1 MVNFQSLPS
10 VEDAQFYL
18 DKAFSKAKK
27 RSDVLI
33 SSRTRKTDA
42 NALKKR
48 VAHEKIMLV
57 HDNLIKDLDFII
69 NKYPS
74 FDSLPEFYAEL
85 TRAQLDMDLMKQSL
99 GRLQGVSTK
108 IDELAAKSLE
118 NIRTTEKGEQ
128 AQKVATQF
136 YGRVSSLFK
145 QLHSAFK
152 TIESGRRILTTFP
165 ALKEECYT
173 IALAGFPNVGK
184 STLLSKMTSSRPKI
198 ANYAF
203 TTKILNVGYYKEGY
217 IDMEVIDTP
226 GTLARFE
233 TMNPIE
239 QQAYLCLK
247 YVADVIVMIIDPTDS
262 YPIKDQERLLEQ
274 IREHDKPVIIYLSK
288 TDVADA
294 KTCDALIKQFN
305 AITNPDELKEKI
317 LETERKQ

>member
-1 MVNFQSLPS
+1 MVNFQSLPT
-10 VEDAQFYL
+10 VEDSQFYL
-18 DKAFSKAKK
+18 DKAFSRAKK

-33 SSRTRKTDA
+33 SSRTRKTDKD
-42 NALKKR
+42 ALKKK
-48 VAHEKIMLV
+48 VSHEKILIV

-69 NKYPS
+69 DKYPS

-85 TRAQLDMDLMKQSL
+85 TRIQLDIDTLRKSL
-99 GRLQGVSTK
+99 GRLQGVTTK
-108 IDELAAKSLE
+108 IDELSRMSLE
-118 NIRTTEKGEQ
+118 KIRTTEKGEYA
-128 AQKVATQF
+128 AQVATQF

-145 QLHSAFK
+145 QLDPAFK
-152 TIESGRRILTTFP
+152 IIESARRILTTFP
-165 ALKEECYT
+165 AIRDECYT

-184 STLLSKMTSSRPKI
+184 STLLSKMTSSKPKI

-247 YVADVIVMIIDPTDS
+247 YIADVIVMIIDPTDC
-262 YPIKDQERLLEQ
+262 YPIEEQEKLLEQ
-274 IREHDKPVIIYLSK
+274 VKEHDKPIIMYISK
-288 TDVADA
+288 VDIVDEAISA
-294 KTCDALIKQFN
+294 PLIKKFD
-305 AITNPDELKEKI
+305 AITDQEVLKEKI
-317 LETERKQ
+317 LEIERKQ

>member
-1 MVNFQSLPS
+1 MVNFQSLPT
-10 VEDAQFYL
+10 VEDSQFYL
-18 DKAFSKAKK
+18 DKAFSRAKK

-33 SSRTRKTDA
+33 SSRTRKTDGD
-42 NALKKR
+42 ALKKR
-48 VAHEKIMLV
+48 VSHEKIMMV

-69 NKYPS
+69 DKYPS

-85 TRAQLDMDLMKQSL
+85 TRVQLDIDVMRKSL
-99 GRLQGVSTK
+99 GRLQGVTTK
-108 IDELAAKSLE
+108 IDELARMSLE
-118 NIRTTEKGEQ
+118 KIRTTDKGDQ

-145 QLHSAFK
+145 QLNPAFK

-165 ALKEECYT
+165 ALKDDCYT

-217 IDMEVIDTP
+217 IDMEVVDTP

-247 YVADVIVMIIDPTDS
+247 YVADVIVMIFDPTDS
-262 YPIKDQERLLEQ
+262 YPLEDQEILLEN
-274 IREHDKPVIIYLSK
+274 IKEHDKPIIIYISK
-288 TDVADA
+288 TDIAD
-294 KTCDALIKQFN
+294 KEVCDTLVKKYD
-305 AITNPDELKEKI
+305 AITNPEMLKEKI
-317 LETERKQ
+317 LEIERRQ